1 MHVDTRCAL
10 GALGH
15 SPSAWRF
22 SSRIAALARRPSG
35 RFANFSEI
43 GVHTCLCLKLVR
55 RRGGAIRRAD
65 RNLDQIRSAGRNG
78 RLKSRRDLR
87 CSIDS
92 VRGKAHRGGKRQVSS
107 TAKAS
112 TVQYDLTFT
121 PTTGIPTTPGSGAVR
136 PKPKAEESVERRQV
150 TVLFCDLVGSTALAG
165 SRTSPKLPDC

>member
-1 MHVDTRCAL
+1 MA
-10 GALGH
+10 A
-15 SPSAWRF
+15 
-22 SSRIAALARRPSG
+22 SRA
-35 RFANFSEI
+35 
-43 GVHTCLCLKLVR
+43 
-55 RRGGAIRRAD
+55 GAISAA
-65 RNLDQIRSAGRNG
+65 RSFCGREG
-78 RLKSRRDLR
+78 P
-87 CSIDS
+87 IP
-92 VRGKAHRGGKRQVSS
+92 GGKRQVSS